1 MPVIDFNAVA
11 AQFQEGARAERLARD
26 PVAWVEER
34 LGEHVW
40 SKQREAL
47 ASVINNK
54 RTMVAS
60 CHGSGKTWLASR
72 LIGWWLDTKDTAPT
86 ETRIIT
92 TAPSWNQVA
101 NVMWGYVD
109 EVRQKAGMP
118 GNITAKA
125 SWTFPGYKTP
135 TAFGRKPSDYDE
147 STFQGIHA
155 TNVLVVVDE
164 AGGVP
169 ESIFTSVEAITTN
182 ANARILA
189 IANPDDPGS
198 YMAKVWREESKKAPE
213 DRRWNLITISA
224 FDTPNFTGEDVPE
237 RTPACA
243 GEKQTPA
250 GRPRSSHSSPTSART
265 ACSTSEEYSCR

>member
-1 MPVIDFNAVA
+1 M
-11 AQFQEGARAERLARD
+11 
-26 PVAWVEER
+26 EER
-34 LGEHVW
+34 LGEFLW
-40 SKQREAL
+40 SKQREIVR
-47 ASVINNK
+47 SVVENK

-60 CHGSGKTWLASR
+60 CHSAGKSHLASR
-72 LIGWWLDTKDTAPT
+72 VISWWLDTKDVSPT
-86 ETRIIT
+86 ETRVIT

-101 NVMWGYVD
+101 NVMWAYVK
-109 EVRQKAGMP
+109 EVQDKLHMP

-125 SWTFPGYKTP
+125 TWTFPGYKAP
-135 TAFGRKPSDYDE
+135 TAYGRKPSDYDE
-147 STFQGIHA
+147 SSFQGIHA

-237 RTPACA
+237 RARTNLLQKEWVEDARVRW
-243 GEKQTPA
+243 GETD
-250 GRPRSSHSSPTSART
+250 PRWQAKVLAPTSART
-265 ACSTSEEYSCR
+265 ACSTSDECSCP